1 MQVFQLLNI
10 NDLLDR
16 VVADERHQI
25 ADEVV
30 EEMVGV
36 YLLQLEPLII
46 RVVSLKVSEE
56 TDELADLVDEHSLEV
71 VVVVND
77 ELSYLFMRHLH
88 L

>member
-10 NDLLDR
+10 NDPLDL

-36 YLLQLEPLII
+36 YLLQLEP
-46 RVVSLKVSEE
+46 
-56 TDELADLVDEHSLEV
+56 
-71 VVVVND
+71 
-77 ELSYLFMRHLH
+77 
-88 L
+88 